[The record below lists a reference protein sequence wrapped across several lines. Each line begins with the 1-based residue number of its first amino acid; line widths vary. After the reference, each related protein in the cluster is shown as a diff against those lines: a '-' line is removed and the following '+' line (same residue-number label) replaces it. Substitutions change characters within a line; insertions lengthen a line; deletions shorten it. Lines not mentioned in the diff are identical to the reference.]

1 MKLTLTEF
9 RSAMAKRFLII
20 ITPLAL
26 CIALALGC
34 GQSESETASFQAAVQ
49 YAQTPTG
56 APASQAAATNAAAPT
71 TSVVPSPLLVPTPTP
86 PPPIGIMYPP
96 YPLGIPAL
104 DENILN
110 ADVIAWVRPPV
121 VTNKSSVI
129 PSESGVAPTYRP
141 FVEFEFEVV
150 EYLKGSGGKTL
161 TVESPRHHTY
171 LTDKEALKASAD
183 VLTDRVAAS
192 NDLSPVFSAHADNRE
207 AVIFLRLHEE
217 SYWQEYYGDSSAASA
232 SRQVYYLEDSL
243 LAYDPDD
250 VDTSRKAWLPLVGEA
265 SGKSL
270 AASDG
275 SGDRA
280 LNFLNPEPI
289 VTDGVAEP
297 TELTLEYLRSRI
309 DAVASMLKKGEG
321 KKGYKE
327 CLAIVFAWERHLR
340 VVEEVDGKPHA
351 PDIIREGPF
360 ASGLPAGSEFRSSAV
375 WGGTGYVREWYE
387 GRDSSLFQSVIVADG
402 VDIAPDYF
410 QTRNDYTAYDIST
423 RVTRPLPGGTYEV
436 KLLGQ
441 SGEEIPCGSRMDPSH
456 ASTWIFTFES
466 PDTAI
471 HEAFFDPATIGSGGA
486 VGADAANGVLKPTAF
501 TFGGGSVSL
510 DSIRWESQAAEMRL
524 SPHTRL
530 ANHHADFIALDG
542 SVALRLDFDDAA
554 ETGEG
559 DSRALSWPV
568 CAQPWQAGDLLMLR
582 ISESPSDLSGA
593 TRDGDCVSATAVPAT
608 PTVAPTPTPAPQ
620 VDTPTP
626 TVAPDTPTP
635 TPTPE
640 MDTPTPAPD
649 TPTPTVAPTPDTPA
663 PAPTATPE
671 MDTPTPAPTATA
683 EADTPT
689 PTVAP
694 VPPAPTPEMDT
705 PTTTPESDTPTPTP
719 TPAA

>member
-1 MKLTLTEF
+1 MIIRKPRIARDVMLN
-9 RSAMAKRFLII
+9 RVANMVVARVARGSVAAFLF
-20 ITPLAL
+20 AL
-26 CIALALGC
+26 CAAFILGC
-34 GQSESETASFQAAVQ
+34 GGSQPEAR
-49 YAQTPTG
+49 P
-56 APASQAAATNAAAPT
+56 APAEPAALATTQPATAEAASSAA
-71 TSVVPSPLLVPTPTP
+71 LLIPTPTP
-86 PPPIGIMYPP
+86 WPSQHYSMPPQYPSGTP
-96 YPLGIPAL
+96 SL
-104 DENILN
+104 DEHIINS
-110 ADVIAWVRPPV
+110 DVIAWVRPPT
-121 VTNKSSVI
+121 VTGKSKTI
-129 PSESGVAPTYRP
+129 PSEDGVAPTYRP
-141 FVEFEFEVV
+141 FVEFKFEVV
-150 EYLKGSGGKTL
+150 EYLKGSGGDTL
-161 TVESPRHHTY
+161 TVESPQSHTH
-171 LTDKEALKASAD
+171 LTDKEALSASSD
-183 VLTDRVAAS
+183 LLTDRSSSTDA
-192 NDLSPVFSAHADNRE
+192 LSPVSSARADNRQ
-207 AVIFLRLHEE
+207 AVIFLRLRGKDYWG
-217 SYWQEYYGDSSAASA
+217 SYYSAASA
-232 SRQVYYLEDSL
+232 SDGVYYFEDSL

-250 VDTSRKAWLPLVGEA
+250 TDMTRKAWLPLVGEA

-466 PDTAI
+466 PDTVI
-471 HEAFFDPATIGSGGA
+471 HEAFFDPASMGSGGA
-486 VGADAANGVLKPTAF
+486 VGADAANGVLKPAGF
-501 TFGGGSVSL
+501 TFRGAGVSL
-510 DSIRWESQAAEMRL
+510 ASIRWESQAAEMRL

-542 SVALRLDFDDAA
+542 SVALRLDFDDAT

-559 DSRALSWPV
+559 ETRALSWNV

-582 ISESPSDLSGA
+582 ISESPAELSGVS
-593 TRDGDCVSATAVPAT
+593 RDGDCEPATA
-608 PTVAPTPTPAPQ
+608 
-620 VDTPTP
+620 
-626 TVAPDTPTP
+626 TVAPDTP
-635 TPTPE
+635 
-640 MDTPTPAPD
+640 M
-649 TPTPTVAPTPDTPA
+649 VAPVPSAPPPDILNATPA
-663 PAPTATPE
+663 PAG
-671 MDTPTPAPTATA
+671 
-683 EADTPT
+683 
-689 PTVAP
+689 
-694 VPPAPTPEMDT
+694 
-705 PTTTPESDTPTPTP
+705 
-719 TPAA
+719 